1 MMDSTYHL
9 GCIVLAELALFYQIK
24 EIPSFVQIRN
34 DIKGVLVFVE
44 LVYLGNVLSKWL
56 VGR

>member
-34 DIKGVLVFVE
+34 DIKGLFVFVE
-44 LVYLGNVLSKWL
+44 LVYLGNVLSKW
-56 VGR
+56 